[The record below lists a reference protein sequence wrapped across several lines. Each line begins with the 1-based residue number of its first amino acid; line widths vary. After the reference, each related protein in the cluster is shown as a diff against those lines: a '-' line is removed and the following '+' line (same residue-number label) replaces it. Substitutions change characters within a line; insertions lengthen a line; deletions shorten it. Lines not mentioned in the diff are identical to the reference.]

1 MSIKSLNEDGLTVPI
16 ALHWAVQ
23 QSEHPLIEQLRE
35 ELSLERQKTSVLE
48 SEIAQLKENSRH
60 IEQYLS
66 SFYISIP
73 SSPKLSAYHP
83 NTSSGIIPKNDSI
96 FPKVGSY
103 PSQIRAQ
110 KIQRYKQKIQKYR
123 KSVQI
128 SRKFAGRS
136 KAARN
141 KNRDRGKFVKKS

>member
-1 MSIKSLNEDGLTVPI
+1 MNIKSLNEDGLTVPV
-16 ALHWAVQ
+16 ALHWTVQ
-23 QSEHPLIEQLRE
+23 QTEHPLIDQLRE
-35 ELSLERQKTSVLE
+35 ELSLERQKTSALE
-48 SEIAQLKENSRH
+48 SEIAQLKEKSRH
-60 IEQYLS
+60 LERYLS
-66 SFYISIP
+66 SFYISLP
-73 SSPKLSAYHP
+73 SSPKLSAYPP
-83 NTSSGIIPKNDSI
+83 NTPSGIIPQTQSNS
-96 FPKVGSY
+96 PKVGSY
-103 PSQIRAQ
+103 PSSIRAQ

>member
-16 ALHWAVQ
+16 ALHWTVQ
-23 QSEHPLIEQLRE
+23 QSEHPLIEQLKE
-35 ELSLERQKTSVLE
+35 ELTLERQKTTLLE
-48 SEIAQLKENSRH
+48 SEIAQLKEKSSHLERY
-60 IEQYLS
+60 IS
-66 SFYISIP
+66 SFYVSTP
-73 SSPKLSAYHP
+73 SSPKLSAYRQ
-83 NTSSGIIPKNDSI
+83 NTSSGIAPQNDSI
-96 FPKVGSY
+96 SPKVGSY

-136 KAARN
+136 KAARD